1 MANNKNI
8 RMNSFDVVLMF
19 SLSTQLWKTRMNSKN
34 SYDTAS
40 CLTSLDT
47 ETSQMSCKANQI
59 NWLVSIWYKFFQK
72 GVSEQTIS
80 WQLFAV
86 FLFLTLSMF
95 FSSSCRFMI
104 LWIIT
109 PKPLKIQTFIPES
122 NISGSP
128 LIGKSFK
135 TSVQRWKGLY
145 IFSLLR
151 TFVLMNH

>member
-1 MANNKNI
+1 MANNENI
-8 RMNSFDVVLMF
+8 RTNSFDVVLVF

-34 SYDTAS
+34 SYDAEG

-80 WQLFAV
+80 WHLFTM

-95 FSSSCRFMI
+95 FSGSCRFMI

-109 PKPLKIQTFIPES
+109 PKPLKIQYFVPES

-128 LIGKSFK
+128 LTGKSFK

-151 TFVLMNH
+151 SFVLMNH

>member
-1 MANNKNI
+1 MANNKNS

-80 WQLFAV
+80 WQLFTV

-135 TSVQRWKGLY
+135 T
-145 IFSLLR
+145 
-151 TFVLMNH
+151 